1 MAPGFLYLASGSP
14 RRRELLAQIGV
25 PFRLLTAP
33 VDETPRR
40 NETPVDY
47 VSRLAAAKAEA
58 GWASSRDDMRAP
70 VLAAEDLHTFYG
82 KSHILHGVGLEVR
95 EGEIVTL
102 LGRNG
107 AGKTTTLR
115 SLVGLTPP
123 RNGVVQIFGHAT
135 TAWPPYWIAALGVG
149 YVPEG
154 RHIFPNLTV
163 EENLKVPL
171 ERPGPWTI
179 ARIHALFPRLAER
192 RGNKGR
198 QLSGGEQE
206 MLAIARA
213 LILNPKLLILDEP
226 SQGLAPLIVRE
237 VFKVVA
243 SAREEGISILLVE
256 QNVRAATEIAD
267 RAYVLDDG
275 RVVFSGAAGEFS
287 KDEARV
293 RALAGASAEA
303 WADADAE

>member
-1 MAPGFLYLASGSP
+1 MSG
-14 RRRELLAQIGV
+14 
-25 PFRLLTAP
+25 
-33 VDETPRR
+33 
-40 NETPVDY
+40 
-47 VSRLAAAKAEA
+47 
-58 GWASSRDDMRAP
+58 P
-70 VLAAEDLHTFYG
+70 VLVAEDLHTFYG
-82 KSHILHGVGLEVR
+82 KSHILHGVGLEVH

-123 RNGVVQIFGHAT
+123 RNGVVQIFGHTT
-135 TAWPPYWIAALGVG
+135 TAWPPYRIAALGVG

-192 RGNKGR
+192 RTNKGR

-243 SAREEGISILLVE
+243 SARKEGISILLVE

-275 RVVFSGAAGEFS
+275 RVVFSGAAGEFA

-293 RALAGASAEA
+293 RALAGASPGAWAEA
-303 WADADAE
+303 EAE